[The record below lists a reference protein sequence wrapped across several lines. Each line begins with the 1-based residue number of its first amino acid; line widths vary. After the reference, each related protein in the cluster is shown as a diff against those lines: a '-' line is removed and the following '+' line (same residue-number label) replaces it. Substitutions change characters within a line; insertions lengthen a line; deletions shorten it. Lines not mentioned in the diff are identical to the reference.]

1 MNYAAAVGPTGKVV
15 RRTVREARSMLPRE
29 TPSDEHLLRRVAFG
43 NAEAFE
49 LIYRR
54 HARAIMTIA
63 FRVLDDRESAADVT
77 QTVFL
82 RLWQQSSRLSV
93 RSGSIRGWLITV
105 ARNAALDVL
114 RARRPQATPYGQDA
128 PDIADSSE
136 PSIQVIADFRTRAV
150 RDVIDLLNEDQR
162 TVIELAF
169 FGDLT
174 QSAIAE
180 CTGMPLGTVK
190 SRLRLA
196 MQHLRTALAGREW
209 MNHD

>member
-1 MNYAAAVGPTGKVV
+1 MNYAVAARPNGKV
-15 RRTVREARSMLPRE
+15 RTTVREASRMLPRG
-29 TPSDEHLLRRVAFG
+29 TPSDEHLLRRVVSG
-43 NAEAFE
+43 NSEAFE

-54 HARAIMTIA
+54 YAQTIMSIT
-63 FRVLDDRESAADVT
+63 FRMLGDRESAADVT
-77 QTVFL
+77 QTAFL
-82 RLWQQSSRLSV
+82 RLWQQASKLSV

-105 ARNAALDVL
+105 ARNAALDLL
-114 RARRPQATPYGQDA
+114 RARRTEAVPLTHDTPE
-128 PDIADSSE
+128 IADSSE
-136 PSIQVIADFRTRAV
+136 TSIQVIAGFQTRAV
-150 RDVIDLLNEDQR
+150 RDVIDLLNQDQR

-196 MQHLRTALAGREW
+196 MRHLRTALAGREW